1 MTDADD
7 HRDALI
13 IAEISSAIMP
23 MLKGKGPAIQ
33 TAVLGD
39 LISMCL
45 AGHFMLD
52 DANQINREATEAM
65 REEILQGIVGL
76 ARDLIPA
83 NEADL
88 LVRLENQTRGK
99 RR

>member
-1 MTDADD
+1 VTDHDFD
-7 HRDALI
+7 TDALI

-23 MLKGKGPAIQ
+23 MLKGKGPTIQ

-52 DANQINREATEAM
+52 DTNAINREATEAM

-83 NEADL
+83 NEAMI
-88 LVRLENQTRGK
+88 LE
-99 RR
+99 RRARR